1 MIRYKLRCFN
11 FMPHIKL
18 ETVQEARAK
27 WRKEKQLAKNAR
39 KGMLGIYAV
48 GRLKRMPGS
57 FDGGKK
63 RKRK

>member
-1 MIRYKLRCFN
+1 
-11 FMPHIKL
+11 MPHIKL